1 MPSTVV
7 PETRASRSST
17 GPLHM
22 TRKSPGRLHRLVDVQ
37 AFSLVHAGLWMP
49 GFCFIAFL
57 AIANRTTF
65 QPASHRI
72 PVTLAQTENF
82 ANLAIIYVVSINMLP
97 LMWGPM
103 FHAASAVRRAP
114 AVGGRDEA
122 MRSVKKLGPDAI
134 LIIAFAV
141 AIFLLDL
148 QSIWSPITAFVV
160 VLPLLAL
167 TRAIRIGIVA
177 REYGRSGEGVIA
189 YVENFTRRMLVAV
202 MIEAFCLTYATVT
215 SFESL
220 WVTAPNGEATTYL
233 PSMNYCVKH
242 LNSTYFAAY
251 CGGVE
256 PGVYWWR
263 SYVERID
270 CDDGGYG
277 EFFKSLNDA
286 CDAKVA
292 HSLLSDRTVFIGLV
306 GTTVLALLLC
316 TEVMIGL
323 EPRLKKISISS
334 LSQASGS
341 PIMAAALM
349 SYGFAALLIPSYFAR
364 AISISPTNASYSDK
378 MIYFAFPIAVPL
390 MLLLVEAL
398 RRKIKPVQKTHYFI
412 SYKQDDGNDG
422 ASQLLYHSL
431 LKFGTE
437 AWLDKLAE
445 DRSTD
450 GMLKGIQG
458 CDTVLVLLSDR
469 YFHSP
474 YCCLEMI
481 AALSLRKK
489 VGLTRPWR
497 AAVHRGITRPTCSWC
512 HLRAAR

>member
-242 LNSTYFAAY
+242 LNS
-251 CGGVE
+251 V
-256 PGVYWWR
+256 
-263 SYVERID
+263 
-270 CDDGGYG
+270 
-277 EFFKSLNDA
+277 SLP
-286 CDAKVA
+286 
-292 HSLLSDRTVFIGLV
+292 HSLSPRQGLV
-306 GTTVLALLLC
+306 AGKVLILGLDWSPEAKKFNPSSWPMTADPLLL
-316 TEVMIGL
+316 L
-323 EPRLKKISISS
+323 
-334 LSQASGS
+334 
-341 PIMAAALM
+341 
-349 SYGFAALLIPSYFAR
+349 
-364 AISISPTNASYSDK
+364 
-378 MIYFAFPIAVPL
+378 
-390 MLLLVEAL
+390 
-398 RRKIKPVQKTHYFI
+398 
-412 SYKQDDGNDG
+412 
-422 ASQLLYHSL
+422 
-431 LKFGTE
+431 
-437 AWLDKLAE
+437 
-445 DRSTD
+445 
-450 GMLKGIQG
+450 
-458 CDTVLVLLSDR
+458 
-469 YFHSP
+469 
-474 YCCLEMI
+474 
-481 AALSLRKK
+481 
-489 VGLTRPWR
+489 
-497 AAVHRGITRPTCSWC
+497 RPTLPHTAVVLNRGCIGGGHTSSASIATTADTASSSRGTC
-512 HLRAAR
+512 CCPRAGKRVPQIRHK